1 MPCNVIDK
9 YICDM
14 QGVLLVNLGTPDSP
28 GRWDVYRYLKQFLLD
43 KRVIDIPWIFRNLLV
58 RGIIAPFRSG
68 SSSKIYKKL
77 WTEQGS
83 PLKYHG
89 ETVAAGV
96 QELLGDEFHVEL
108 AMRYQNPSLDLAIDK
123 LMKSNPEEII
133 VFPMFPQYASAST
146 GSVFEEVMDIMGRKL
161 IIPKIKIINSFC
173 NDERVMNVFVKNA
186 KKRNLDDYEH
196 FVFSFH
202 GIPHSQLRKSDT
214 NNHCLKNENCCQ
226 TFTAKNQFC
235 YSAQCFETARVIA
248 KGLGITKEQYTVC
261 FQSRLGPDKWTQPPT
276 PDTLEKLQEEG
287 MKRIMIFSP
296 AFVADCLETTIEI
309 GDEFHEEFMER
320 GGETLDLVE
329 SLNDD
334 PDWINAIAEMV
345 KEA

>member
-1 MPCNVIDK
+1 MR
-9 YICDM
+9 
-14 QGVLLVNLGTPDSP
+14 GVLLANLGTPDSP
-28 GRWDVYRYLKQFLLD
+28 GRYDVYRYLKQFLLD
-43 KRVIDIPWIFRNLLV
+43 KRVIDIPWVFRNILV

-77 WTEQGS
+77 WTEDGS
-83 PLKYHG
+83 PLKHYGHI
-89 ETVAAGV
+89 VADGV
-96 QELLGDEFHVEL
+96 QELLGEDYHVEL
-108 AMRYQNPSLDLAIDK
+108 GMRYQNPSMESAIDK
-123 LMKSNPEEII
+123 LMKSNPSEII

-146 GSVFEEVMDIMGRKL
+146 GSVFGEVMDIMGKKL
-161 IIPKIKIINSFC
+161 AIPKITIINSYC

-186 KKRNLDDYEH
+186 LKHDLSDYEH

-202 GIPHSQLRKSDT
+202 GIPHSQLRKTDT
-214 NNHCLKNENCCQ
+214 NNHCLKNADCCQ
-226 TFTAKNQFC
+226 TLTAKNQFC
-235 YSAQCFETARVIA
+235 YSAQCYETAKVIA
-248 KGLGITKEQYTVC
+248 KGLGLNKDQYTVT

-276 PDTLEKLQEEG
+276 PDTLEALQEKG
-287 MKRIMIFSP
+287 IQNVMIFSP

-320 GGETLDLVE
+320 GGEKLDLIE

-334 PDWINAIAEMV
+334 PDWIRAISEMV

>member
-1 MPCNVIDK
+1 MR
-9 YICDM
+9 
-14 QGVLLVNLGTPDSP
+14 GVLLVNLGTPDSP
-28 GRWDVYRYLKQFLLD
+28 SRYDVYRYLKQFLLD
-43 KRVIDIPWIFRNLLV
+43 KRVIDISWLARNLLV
-58 RGIIAPFRSG
+58 RGLIAPFRSG

-77 WTEQGS
+77 WTEDGS
-83 PLKYHG
+83 PLKHYG
-89 ETVAAGV
+89 NIVAKGV
-96 QELLGDEFHVEL
+96 QELLGDDYHVEL
-108 AMRYQNPSLDLAIDK
+108 AMRYQNPSMDSAIDK
-123 LMKSNPEEII
+123 LMASNPEEIV

-146 GSVFEEVMDIMGRKL
+146 GSVFEEVMDIFGKKL
-161 IIPKIKIINSFC
+161 AIPKIKIINSFC

-186 KKRNLDDYEH
+186 KKRDLSDYEH

-202 GIPHSQLRKSDT
+202 GVPHSQLRKTDT
-214 NNHCLKNENCCQ
+214 NDHCLKNEDCCQ
-226 TFTAKNQFC
+226 TFTPKNQFC

-248 KGLGITKEQYTVC
+248 KGLGLSREDYTVA

-276 PDTLEKLQEEG
+276 PDTLEALQEKG
-287 MKRIMIFSP
+287 IKKIMIFSP

-320 GGETLDLVE
+320 GGEKLDLVE

-334 PDWINAIAEMV
+334 PDWIKAITEMV

>member
-1 MPCNVIDK
+1 M
-9 YICDM
+9 
-14 QGVLLVNLGTPDSP
+14 NLGTPDSP
-28 GRWDVYRYLKQFLLD
+28 GRYDVYRYLKQFLLD
-43 KRVIDIPWIFRNLLV
+43 KRVIDIPWLARNLLV

-77 WTEQGS
+77 WTKDGS
-83 PLKYHG
+83 PLKHYG
-89 ETVAAGV
+89 KIVADGV
-96 QELLGDEFHVEL
+96 QELLGEEYHVEL
-108 AMRYQNPSLDLAIDK
+108 AMRYQNPSLDSAIDK
-123 LMKSNPEEII
+123 IMASNPTEII

-161 IIPKIKIINSFC
+161 AIPKIKIINSFC

-186 KKRNLDDYEH
+186 KKHDLTDYEH

-202 GIPHSQLRKSDT
+202 GIPHSQLRKTDT
-214 NNHCLKNENCCQ
+214 NDHCLKQKDCCQ
-226 TFTAKNQFC
+226 TYTPKNQFC

-248 KGLGITKEQYTVC
+248 KGLGLSKEDYTVA

-276 PDTLEKLQEEG
+276 PDTLEALQEKG
-287 MKRIMIFSP
+287 IKKIMIFSP

-309 GDEFHEEFMER
+309 ADEFHEEFMER
-320 GGETLDLVE
+320 GGEKLDLVE

-334 PDWINAIAEMV
+334 PDWINAITEMI